1 MVHHIIDLDLDAIKY
16 GSHTEESESQKF
28 VEGHI
33 TERKPSC
40 LAKFQEG
47 LRTWKH
53 QILGGGGWREGLM
66 IDGRS
71 KIDLKKQ
78 QHKNLWAPP
87 DPATSHTD
95 EASLLLLSSNDVD
108 EVAK

>member
-40 LAKFQEG
+40 IVEFQEG

-53 QILGGGGWREGLM
+53 QILGG
-66 IDGRS
+66 
-71 KIDLKKQ
+71 
-78 QHKNLWAPP
+78 
-87 DPATSHTD
+87 
-95 EASLLLLSSNDVD
+95 
-108 EVAK
+108 VAEEKG